1 MVFPLLPPQF
11 RPSSPCLVLLRHVA
25 SLSESFT
32 KAVSARTCAF
42 LSLLLL
48 LAGDVEVNPG
58 PRKGKGKAVA
68 GQQLWSQSGHCDVY
82 TTVRLWSEVVVL

>member
-11 RPSSPCLVLLRHVA
+11 RPSSPCLVFLRHVA
-25 SLSESFT
+25 RLSESFT

-58 PRKGKGKAVA
+58 PRQGKEKAVA
-68 GQQLWSQSGHCDVY
+68 GQQFVVTKQSIM
-82 TTVRLWSEVVVL
+82 

>member
-1 MVFPLLPPQF
+1 MVFPLLPLQF
-11 RPSSPCLVLLRHVA
+11 RPSSPCLVFLRYVA
-25 SLSESFT
+25 HLSESFT

-58 PRKGKGKAVA
+58 PRKGKEKAVA
-68 GQQLWSQSGHCDVY
+68 GQQFVVTKQSM
-82 TTVRLWSEVVVL
+82 